1 MGKLSVAVMLTLAA
15 MSLSSCSIFGFEET
29 SVPVIASHSGED
41 TIDESN
47 SRFYEL
53 SKPEKEESKPFRM
66 TNYLPASFHWERTN
80 CRKKPPWRSPSR
92 WNDIHIK
99 SLWSTAFPKGR
110 FRISCLNLPT

>member
-47 SRFYEL
+47 SRFYDL
-53 SKPEKEESKPFRM
+53 SKPEKEESKPF
-66 TNYLPASFHWERTN
+66 SH
-80 CRKKPPWRSPSR
+80 
-92 WNDIHIK
+92 D
-99 SLWSTAFPKGR
+99 
-110 FRISCLNLPT
+110 

>member
-47 SRFYEL
+47 SLFYEL
-53 SKPEKEESKPFRM
+53 SKP
-66 TNYLPASFHWERTN
+66 
-80 CRKKPPWRSPSR
+80 
-92 WNDIHIK
+92 
-99 SLWSTAFPKGR
+99 
-110 FRISCLNLPT
+110 